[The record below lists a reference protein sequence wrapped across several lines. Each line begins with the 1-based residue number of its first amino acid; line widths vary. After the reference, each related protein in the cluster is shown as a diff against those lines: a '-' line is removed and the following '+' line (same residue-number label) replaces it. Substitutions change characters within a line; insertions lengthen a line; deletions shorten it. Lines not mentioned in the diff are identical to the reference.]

1 MYKYFTKS
9 KLLIVLSMLSL
20 GLVLSANALAAKPTG
35 PGKPGDMNIVE
46 LALATDDFSRLVEAI
61 LCFSPDLENPTVGNP
76 VIDLLSGTDKYTV
89 FAPNNEAFDALLNLL
104 EVSSPCELDATLLF
118 TVLAYHV
125 TDGRRFANSVF
136 NQNNPKAIEMLAG
149 GSIVS
154 MPALT
159 LHDIAEQ
166 TITLGSLINVNA
178 SNVVIHEINTVMIPI
193 PPAP

>member
-61 LCFSPDLENPTVGNP
+61 LCFSPDPENPTVGNP

-89 FAPNNEAFDALLNLL
+89 FAPNNEAFDALLG
-104 EVSSPCELDATLLF
+104 ESSPCELDATLLF

-136 NQNNPKAIEMLAG
+136 NQKNPKAIEMLAG

-154 MPALT
+154 MPDLT

-178 SNVVIHEINTVMIPI
+178 SNGVIHEINTVMIPV
-193 PPAP
+193 PPTP